1 APLPSLSADA
11 LGARAQWTQ
20 SGGVT
25 LETLPQT
32 QAFDLV
38 IDALLGIGAQRPL
51 ADPFLAALRWVR
63 TQGIP
68 VFALDVPSGLNADTG
83 AWVGGVAGAP
93 ARRTITFIGDKPG
106 LHTLDGLQAAGEV
119 CVEVLGLEQAIG
131 AAVQAGQ
138 LITPRL
144 FSSLLQPRPSNC
156 NKGDFGSVAVIGG
169 ARGMVGA
176 ALLAARAAIRLGAGK
191 VYVDCIGAPDLDIDW
206 LQPELMCR
214 SENELPHV
222 GILVVGCGMGTDAPA
237 RGRLERVLRHPGP
250 VVCDADALN
259 CLATDSSLSARL
271 RARNALTVL
280 TPHPGEAARL
290 LGTDAGAVQQD
301 RVAHALRL
309 AQLYQAVVVLKGAGT
324 VVAEPSALYSIN
336 PTGGPALASAG
347 TGDVLA
353 GMIGALL
360 AQCTDGVAAVRAS
373 VWLHGRAAELF
384 GADLGLAASEVAP
397 LAARALAQLRGAH
410 QGASSY

>member
-1 APLPSLSADA
+1 MSALFRIQELRALEASARATLPAGTLMQRAGTAAAQLAHRWQLARGGDPNGSLLVLCGPGDNGGDGFACAHALQGLGYRCVCWAPLPSLSADA

-169 ARGMVGA
+169 ARGMGGA
-176 ALLAARAAIRLGAGK
+176 ALLAPRAAIRLGAGK
-191 VYVDCIGAPDLDIDW
+191 VYVD
-206 LQPELMCR
+206 
-214 SENELPHV
+214 
-222 GILVVGCGMGTDAPA
+222 
-237 RGRLERVLRHPGP
+237 
-250 VVCDADALN
+250 
-259 CLATDSSLSARL
+259 
-271 RARNALTVL
+271 
-280 TPHPGEAARL
+280 
-290 LGTDAGAVQQD
+290 
-301 RVAHALRL
+301 
-309 AQLYQAVVVLKGAGT
+309 
-324 VVAEPSALYSIN
+324 
-336 PTGGPALASAG
+336 
-347 TGDVLA
+347 
-353 GMIGALL
+353 
-360 AQCTDGVAAVRAS
+360 
-373 VWLHGRAAELF
+373 
-384 GADLGLAASEVAP
+384 
-397 LAARALAQLRGAH
+397 
-410 QGASSY
+410 